1 MRKRLPLLPSQRMV
15 NEDVAVLTSGARTL
29 AEEVGYQYA
38 EIEQRHRFRFMFD
51 PLRLL
56 EQGDA
61 LRRYVTGEN
70 AMPASVE
77 IDPSNACNHDCSFC
91 IYHSMHSKERS
102 ERLETELLFRVI
114 DELAAG
120 GCRSV
125 LFVGGGEP
133 MTHPATVDAIERC
146 AGRGMSVGLVTNG
159 SRVFPSL
166 AGRLKKAATYVR
178 FSLDAADPEL
188 HYQLHRKD
196 DHAKIIENLRALAE
210 AEGPCTVGTGFFINE
225 QNVDDLVACGRLVK
239 SCGADYIQY
248 KSYSGLPIPPEL
260 HERILRG
267 LADAIGLDDD
277 SFDVH
282 IVDRVFDNA
291 VHQVR
296 GYSRCHWQAF
306 KPVIGADGSV
316 YLCAQKRTNPNG
328 IIGNLYEQSFTQI
341 WHGEQRAKVLEG
353 LDLRSC
359 PFCVHDRQNKMIE
372 YAAAFAAPHGAFF

>member
-1 MRKRLPLLPSQRMV
+1 MRKHLPLLPSQRMV

-38 EIEQRHRFRFMFD
+38 EVERRHRFRFMFD

-61 LRRYVTGEN
+61 LRRYVAGEN

-102 ERLETELLFRVI
+102 ERLDADLLFRVI

-133 MTHPATVDAIERC
+133 MTHPSTVDAIERC
-146 AGRGMSVGLVTNG
+146 AGFGVSVGLVTNG

-166 AGRLKKAATYVR
+166 AARLKRAATYVR

-188 HYQLHRKD
+188 HYQLHRQ
-196 DHAKIIENLRALAE
+196 
-210 AEGPCTVGTGFFINE
+210 G
-225 QNVDDLVACGRLVK
+225 
-239 SCGADYIQY
+239 
-248 KSYSGLPIPPEL
+248 
-260 HERILRG
+260 
-267 LADAIGLDDD
+267 DAQ
-277 SFDVH
+277 SP
-282 IVDRVFDNA
+282 VFLLGCF
-291 VHQVR
+291 R
-296 GYSRCHWQAF
+296 
-306 KPVIGADGSV
+306 
-316 YLCAQKRTNPNG
+316 
-328 IIGNLYEQSFTQI
+328 
-341 WHGEQRAKVLEG
+341 
-353 LDLRSC
+353 
-359 PFCVHDRQNKMIE
+359 
-372 YAAAFAAPHGAFF
+372 